1 MNKGEFVSELAK
13 RTDLSVNKTNEVLK
27 EVETIIKE
35 ELQRDGEVNLTG
47 FMSFKT
53 GMRAAR
59 TGRNPQTGETINIPE
74 AKVVKIKA
82 GKTLK
87 EAIN

>member
-1 MNKGEFVSELAK
+1 MNKGEFISELAK
-13 RTDLSVNKTNEVLK
+13 RTDLSVNKSTEILK

-35 ELQRDGEVNLTG
+35 ELQKGEEVNLTG
-47 FMSFKT
+47 FVSFKPGT
-53 GMRAAR
+53 SAAR

-74 AKVVKIKA
+74 KKVVKIKA

>member
-13 RTDLSVNKTNEVLK
+13 RTDLSVNKLNEVLK

-35 ELQRDGEVNLTG
+35 ELQRGGEVNLTG
-47 FMSFKT
+47 FVSFKP
-53 GMRAAR
+53 GVRAAR

-74 AKVVKIKA
+74 TKVVKIKA

>member
-13 RTDLSVNKTNEVLK
+13 RTDLSVNKAGEILK
-27 EVETIIKE
+27 EVETIIKD
-35 ELQRDGEVNLTG
+35 ELQRGEEINLTG
-47 FMSFKT
+47 FVSFKT
-53 GMRAAR
+53 GVRAAR

-74 AKVVKIKA
+74 TKVVKIKA